1 MGASWKTTVSGLIAA
16 GGTLL
21 LLGSNFVLFT
31 SAPPYNIVFPMWVHA
46 IVGYLASLG
55 VVGMGGGIASLGINA
70 KDSQVTGGT
79 VVQPGIPVA
88 PMPVA
93 TPAAGPT
100 PAVQPAVKP
109 PVSGWG
115 AR

>member
-1 MGASWKTTVSGLIAA
+1 MGASWKTTVSAA
-16 GGTLL
+16 VSAGA
-21 LLGSNFVLFT
+21 SFVLFA
-31 SAPPYNIVFPMWVHA
+31 SQPPFAIHFPAWVA
-46 IVGYLASLG
+46 ALAMFAMVGGL
-55 VVGMGGGIASLGINA
+55 ASLGINA
-70 KDSQVTGGT
+70 KDSNVTGGT